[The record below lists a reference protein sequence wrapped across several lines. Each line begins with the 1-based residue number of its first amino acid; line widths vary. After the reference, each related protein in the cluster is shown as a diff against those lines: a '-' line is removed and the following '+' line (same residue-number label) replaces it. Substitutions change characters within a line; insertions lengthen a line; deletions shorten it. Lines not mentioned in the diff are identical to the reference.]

1 MRPVEETG
9 CGLASPPVQDPT
21 SRSSG
26 DARLNAGRRLEVR
39 PVEETGCGLASP
51 PVQDP
56 TSRSSGDA
64 RLNTGRRVE
73 VRPVEETGCGLPS
86 PPMQD
91 PTSRSSGDA
100 QLGAGRELEI
110 PPEENPGGGLA
121 PGSTSKDPKRAS
133 DHHSSATMSSAT
145 SSSQPRSSRAETGDQ
160 INQVDGTIIPRP
172 TQLMVAGNGKRYHK
186 NRNCTGVKMS
196 PHVRDVHVC
205 QICLEK
211 YNPWTSGGT
220 ILYAKGINQVMHTS
234 RRHYDL
240 VHPNHDPRI
249 FEPCQVCL
257 PYEM

>member
-1 MRPVEETG
+1 M
-9 CGLASPPVQDPT
+9 
-21 SRSSG
+21 
-26 DARLNAGRRLEVR
+26 
-39 PVEETGCGLASP
+39 
-51 PVQDP
+51 
-56 TSRSSGDA
+56 
-64 RLNTGRRVE
+64 
-73 VRPVEETGCGLPS
+73 RPVEETGCGLPS

-91 PTSRSSGDA
+91 PTSRYSGDA

-121 PGSTSKDPKRAS
+121 PGSTSKDLKRAS

-186 NRNCTGVKMS
+186 YRNCTGVKMS

-211 YNPWTSGGT
+211 YNPWTSGST
-220 ILYAKGINQVMHTS
+220 ICMRKASI
-234 RRHYDL
+234 R
-240 VHPNHDPRI
+240 
-249 FEPCQVCL
+249 
-257 PYEM
+257 